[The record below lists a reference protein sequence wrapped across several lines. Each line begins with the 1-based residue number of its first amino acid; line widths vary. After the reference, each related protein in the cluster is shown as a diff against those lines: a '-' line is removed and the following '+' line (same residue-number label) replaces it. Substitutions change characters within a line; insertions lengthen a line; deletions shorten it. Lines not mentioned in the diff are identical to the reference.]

1 MILPGGGG
9 SAFQKVGADPHPAGC
24 PQAGARTGEGH
35 CAPASAG
42 DLFDGPVPP
51 RPPPGCWRA
60 WSRRG
65 PGILARSSRPAR
77 PKGAVFI
84 AKEASIPFPWLGAT
98 WTGCLGPR
106 GRRVWLL
113 LPEAAPAP
121 RGRDGGGRTHRG
133 GSEGCWTRGG
143 AGRHRAPCRACLSK
157 GPAGP
162 PGARGQQL
170 DPALPPLASC
180 RSHEVPTPR
189 APTGRRA
196 LGRGPAPPRA
206 ARPVPRGGRSGAGA
220 RRFFPSPSNHRPP
233 LCWRFLSRGQPER
246 LRILDRLSEA
256 SGALGKRSERPGLCP
271 SLPSLSAFVPAQP
284 ATGDSF

>member
-1 MILPGGGG
+1 MGLSRRGRRPGAGEL
-9 SAFQKVGADPHPAGC
+9 GAGEGPEFWPEALVLRGLRGQFSLRRRHPSPSRGWARRGL
-24 PQAGARTGEGH
+24 GARAHVVAGSGCSSRKRPLRPGAETGEGG
-35 CAPASAG
+35 PTGGIGRMLDAG
-42 DLFDGPVPP
+42 
-51 RPPPGCWRA
+51 
-60 WSRRG
+60 
-65 PGILARSSRPAR
+65 
-77 PKGAVFI
+77 
-84 AKEASIPFPWLGAT
+84 
-98 WTGCLGPR
+98 R
-106 GRRVWLL
+106 GR
-113 LPEAAPAP
+113 P
-121 RGRDGGGRTHRG
+121 T
-133 GSEGCWTRGG
+133 
-143 AGRHRAPCRACLSK
+143 PCALRRACLSK

-220 RRFFPSPSNHRPP
+220 QRFFPSPSNHRPP